1 MKKIIVYI
9 ISLWIITCTSCTDQF
24 TELNKNPNAPV
35 EVLPELLFRKV
46 LYDQAD
52 QMSLEAFVAGNTLSQ
67 YFTSI
72 DFNLFDRHGL
82 ATPQYGGNPW
92 NFLYEN
98 LRDTEIILEKSRAN
112 AAFAVYEGPALI
124 YKAYLTMLLTDLYG
138 DVPYS
143 EALRGKSGII
153 APAYDTQEAIYTGD
167 KGILANLKQG
177 ISLINNYKG
186 SQRLQGD
193 ILYNGQLAKWVKL
206 GNSLQLKA
214 YMRISNQRDVRA
226 EIQKLVADN
235 QFITQA
241 TDNAIFNFTATQPTN
256 FKMSTAR
263 IGDFNLY
270 IMSETMEE
278 ILRRYQ
284 DPRMQV
290 FFRPTAANNQVYR
303 GLRNG
308 PDASTLSISVSNY
321 SFAGTIFREDAGRLK
336 ANFMTSFE
344 VNFLLA
350 EAAEKGWITGNAQ
363 TYYEQGVKDAFQFWN
378 TSLPSD
384 YLTTGTAAFSKENT
398 SKRIEQIITQKW
410 IANILN
416 GYEGWIEFRR
426 TGFPALKPVTASL
439 NQGLF
444 PVRMPY
450 PATES
455 ALNNVNYRVAAD
467 KTNNNSINSPVW
479 WDK

>member
-1 MKKIIVYI
+1 MKKIFVYF
-9 ISLWIITCTSCTDQF
+9 ISLWVLTFAGCTDQF
-24 TELNKNPNAPV
+24 TELNTNPNAPV

-52 QMSLEAFVAGNTLSQ
+52 QMSFEAFVAGNTLSQ

-138 DVPYS
+138 DVPYT

-153 APAYDTQEAIYTGD
+153 APAYDTQEAIYTGE
-167 KGILANLKQG
+167 KGILANLKEG
-177 ISLINNYKG
+177 ISLVSNYKG
-186 SQRLQGD
+186 TQRLQGD

-214 YMRISNQRDVRA
+214 YMRISGQKDVRA
-226 EIQKLVADN
+226 DVQKLVTEN
-235 QFITQA
+235 QLITQPSDDA
-241 TDNAIFNFTATQPTN
+241 VFNFTASQPTN

-278 ILRRYQ
+278 ILRKYQ
-284 DPRMQV
+284 DPRMMV
-290 FFRPTAANNQVYR
+290 FFRPTASNNQVYR

-321 SFAGTIFREDAGRLK
+321 SFAGTIFREESGRLK
-336 ANFMTSFE
+336 ANFLTSFE
-344 VNFLLA
+344 VQFLLA
-350 EAAEKGWITGNAQ
+350 EAAEKGWITGSSQ
-363 TYYEQGVKDAFQFWN
+363 TYYEQGVRNAFQFWN
-378 TSLPSD
+378 TSLPQN
-384 YLTTGTAAFSKENT
+384 YLTTGEGAFSSNN
-398 SKRIEQIITQKW
+398 SAKRMEQIITQKW

-416 GYEGWIEFRR
+416 GYEGWIEYRR
-426 TGFPALKPVTASL
+426 TGFPQLKPVTASL
-439 NQGLF
+439 NQGIF

-450 PATES
+450 PATEA
-455 ALNNVNYRVAAD
+455 ALNNANYRSAAD
-467 KTNNNSINSPVW
+467 RTNNNSINTPVW